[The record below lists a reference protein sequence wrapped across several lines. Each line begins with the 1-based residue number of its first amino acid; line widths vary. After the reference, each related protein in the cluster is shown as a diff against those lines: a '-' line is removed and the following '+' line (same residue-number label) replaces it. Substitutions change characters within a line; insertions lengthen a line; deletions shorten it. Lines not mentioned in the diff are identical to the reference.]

1 MSDTIEKT
9 MEELKEEAK
18 NLGVEFKGNISRSNL
33 EKLIDEA
40 YEEGL
45 SGSTVEVRKDAE
57 PIQVVINTSSK
68 KSKEERMRNMISD
81 AKANAF
87 RLKKVTLTLND
98 KRDQDV
104 TTAVYLGC
112 ENQFFS
118 KDRIVPLDIPLEL
131 EECLIEVARMTK
143 INIHRDEIIN
153 GRRTG
158 NKVKLSVNKFNIQ
171 YHE

>member
-1 MSDTIEKT
+1 M
-9 MEELKEEAK
+9 
-18 NLGVEFKGNISRSNL
+18 
-33 EKLIDEA
+33 
-40 YEEGL
+40 
-45 SGSTVEVRKDAE
+45 RK
-57 PIQVVINTSSK
+57 
-68 KSKEERMRNMISD
+68 MISD

-87 RLKKVTLTLND
+87 RLKKITLTLND

-112 ENQFFS
+112 ENQYFG

-171 YHE
+171 YHD